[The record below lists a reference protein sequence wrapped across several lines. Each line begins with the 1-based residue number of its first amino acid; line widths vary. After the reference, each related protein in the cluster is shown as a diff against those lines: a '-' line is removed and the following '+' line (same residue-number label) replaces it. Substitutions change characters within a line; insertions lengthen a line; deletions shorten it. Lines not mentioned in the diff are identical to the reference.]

1 MIYNYYI
8 SASNVTLKTY
18 LSPLE
23 SLFWNDFMGHIREL
37 CDMLRQKHKNQINK
51 NDYEKFTNIIFNQCN
66 YFNKLQ

>member
-1 MIYNYYI
+1 MIYNDYI

-37 CDMLRQKHKNQINK
+37 AAIGLENGNFEINR
-51 NDYEKFTNIIFNQCN
+51 E
-66 YFNKLQ
+66 